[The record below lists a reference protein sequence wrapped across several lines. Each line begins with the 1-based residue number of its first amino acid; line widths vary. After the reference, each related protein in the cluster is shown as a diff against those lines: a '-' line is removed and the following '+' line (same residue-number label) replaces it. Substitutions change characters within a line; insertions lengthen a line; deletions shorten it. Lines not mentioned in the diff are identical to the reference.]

1 MRLTYSSH
9 MVVCN
14 DLGGVH
20 GVNRNP
26 SLESFAF
33 RLYRECLTE
42 KHPEGTKYILCTPL
56 GSGQRTEIGY
66 LESLGF
72 KNYGWSGD
80 TKNYITKIEEV
91 KTKCEEICKELIA
104 EFEEKLKVRHKKDVE
119 EKRVH
124 PLHDIRKRD
133 QVYPI
138 GGHRSRLFKV
148 SDVSS
153 NEIYLVGLGKYY
165 HSIEAPTWQRTE
177 VD

>member
-1 MRLTYSSH
+1 MRLTYSPH

-20 GVNRNP
+20 GINRNIN
-26 SLESFAF
+26 LESFAF
-33 RLYRECLTE
+33 RLYRECLTV

-66 LESLGF
+66 LEKLGF

-91 KTKCEEICKELIA
+91 KTKCEEVCKELIA

-119 EKRVH
+119 ENRVH
-124 PLHDIRKRD
+124 PLYDIRKGDR
-133 QVYPI
+133 VYPI
-138 GGHRSRLFKV
+138 GGNSSRTFRV
-148 SDVSS
+148 YTIS
-153 NEIYLVGLGKYY
+153 NTQIYVDELGKYI
-165 HSIEAPTWQRTE
+165 HSIEVPTWQRTE